1 MVLRKSGRVGRRRL
15 FNRKPGLFIKIG
27 LLFFRIGGFNPPDLI
42 RRYYWWIL
50 SGIPSFGAALV
61 IDNQLLLQGIRH
73 LECYFFEINP

>member
-1 MVLRKSGRVGRRRL
+1 
-15 FNRKPGLFIKIG
+15 
-27 LLFFRIGGFNPPDLI
+27 LFFRIGGFNPPDLI